1 MASKAGAATAA
12 PTEAPKRRGRP
23 PGTKNKT
30 SNGAKPGL
38 KAVKAAKVFEIFGI
52 GEGKNL
58 IHLATVKGVN
68 TGGAAVLKAVKD
80 GDIEADTPVVPVSS
94 RFLTPVK
101 IEAEEREPT
110 YKVTTIGS
118 ARAKKDPNAP
128 KRKYTRRAKTDDTA
142 NAAAAVTQATEPTGT
157 APVVAPAAT
166 VAAGSPAEAG
176 NPFAT

>member
-30 SNGAKPGL
+30 NGAKPGP
-38 KAVKAAKVFEIFGI
+38 KATKAAKVFEIFGI

-58 IHLATVKGVN
+58 THLTTVKGVN

-80 GDIEADTPVVPVSS
+80 GAIEADTPVVPVSS

-101 IEAEEREPT
+101 IEAEQREPT

-142 NAAAAVTQATEPTGT
+142 NAAAAVTQATEPVVSP
-157 APVVAPAAT
+157 APVAAAAP
-166 VAAGSPAEAG
+166 AAGSPAEAG